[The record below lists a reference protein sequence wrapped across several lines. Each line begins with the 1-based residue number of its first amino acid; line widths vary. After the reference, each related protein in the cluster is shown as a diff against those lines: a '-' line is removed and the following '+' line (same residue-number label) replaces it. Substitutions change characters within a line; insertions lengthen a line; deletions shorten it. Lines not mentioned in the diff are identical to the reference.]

1 MSTGELGARERPREC
16 SGMARLM
23 RVNTETGSRE
33 SLQPRRWEK
42 EEELVRKRVAE
53 RQGENLGNQRRRQ
66 RKKNK

>member
-1 MSTGELGARERPREC
+1 
-16 SGMARLM
+16 MARLM

-33 SLQPRRWEK
+33 SLQPRRWEE